1 MRIAYFDCFS
11 GASGDMILGALLD
24 AGWSVDELRSGIGAL
39 GLGGVEISAEKVNK
53 QGFSATQVRVHY
65 PEEKGHR
72 HLKDVRAILHAGG
85 LPSAVAERSDEVF
98 TRLAEAEAQ
107 VHGTS
112 VERVHFHEVGAVDA
126 IVDIVGA
133 CLGLAGLGVDRVM
146 CSAIPTGSGT
156 VTCEHGV
163 MPIPAPATLALL
175 AGVPLAE
182 CDEIG
187 ELTTPTGAAILTTVA
202 KEFGPLPAMRVETFG
217 YGAGQRDGKRRPNVH
232 RLIVGEGVEPGD
244 TDEVVTIQAN
254 LDDATGEVIGQATE
268 RLFEAG
274 AVEVFTTAVGM
285 KKGRP
290 GVMIT
295 VLVDPAGAERIEET
309 LFAETPTFGV
319 RRWSVRR
326 SKLDRRWERVETA
339 WGEVRIKMGHRGGR
353 CISATPEFADCQR
366 VAMDHGVSVREV
378 LARAGELAAGFVQSS
393 SGG

>member
-1 MRIAYFDCFS
+1 M
-11 GASGDMILGALLD
+11 
-24 AGWSVDELRSGIGAL
+24 
-39 GLGGVEISAEKVNK
+39 
-53 QGFSATQVRVHY
+53 
-65 PEEKGHR
+65 
-72 HLKDVRAILHAGG
+72 
-85 LPSAVAERSDEVF
+85 
-98 TRLAEAEAQ
+98 
-107 VHGTS
+107 
-112 VERVHFHEVGAVDA
+112 
-126 IVDIVGA
+126 
-133 CLGLAGLGVDRVM
+133 
-146 CSAIPTGSGT
+146 
-156 VTCEHGV
+156 TCEHGV

-202 KEFGPLPAMRVETFG
+202 KEFGPLPAMRVERFG

-232 RLIVGEGVEPGD
+232 RLIVGEAVEPGD
-244 TDEVVTIQAN
+244 TDEVVTLQAN

-274 AVEVFTTAVGM
+274 ALEVFTTAVGM

>member
-39 GLGGVEISAEKVNK
+39 GLSGVEISAEKVSK
-53 QGFSATQVRVHY
+53 QGFSATQVRVQY
-65 PEEKGHR
+65 PEEKSHR
-72 HLKDVRAILHAGG
+72 HLKDVRAILHGGG
-85 LPSAVAERSDEVF
+85 LPSAVAERADEIF

-126 IVDIVGA
+126 IVDIAGA
-133 CLGLAGLGVDRVM
+133 CLGLAALGVDRVM

-156 VTCEHGV
+156 VKCEHGV

-175 AGVPLAE
+175 VGVPLAD
-182 CDEIG
+182 CDEVG

-202 KEFGPLPAMRVETFG
+202 EAFGPLPAMRVERFG

-232 RLIVGEGVEPGD
+232 RLIVGETVEPGD
-244 TDEVVTIQAN
+244 ADEVVTLQAN
-254 LDDATGEVIGQATE
+254 LDDATGEVIGHATE

-274 AVEVFTTAVGM
+274 AVEVFTTPIGM

-326 SKLDRRWERVETA
+326 SKLDRRWERVKTQ

-353 CISATPEFADCQR
+353 CISATPEFGDCQR
-366 VAMDHGVSVREV
+366 LAIEAGVSVREV
-378 LARAGELAAGFVQSS
+378 LARASELASGFVQSPP
-393 SGG
+393 GG